1 MATQED
7 TGTPVPEAVDKNPP
21 SMFTMRSVLSALFW
35 GVTGFVAGRVVGRW
49 GDRPGSN
56 IGARVLSWTGG
67 IGGAILAAY
76 TSIKTSRREH
86 REEVEKSAAHAVH
99 SVAVATPPA
108 ALVSTPTPTDDS
120 HIPKPRVDSVEYAGA
135 AIQSS
140 EQRAV

>member
-7 TGTPVPEAVDKNPP
+7 TGTLVPEAADKDQP
-21 SMFTMRSVLSALFW
+21 SMFTMRSIISALFW
-35 GVTGFVAGRVVGRW
+35 GVTGFVAGRLIGRA
-49 GDRPGSN
+49 GDRKGSN
-56 IGARVLSWTGG
+56 MGARVLSWTGG

-86 REEVEKSAAHAVH
+86 REEEAKTSAAHGVH
-99 SVAVATPPA
+99 SVAAATPPA
-108 ALVSTPTPTDDS
+108 AVPVPTDDS